1 MVDKM
6 IRNTKIEITLIIIF
20 IIISIPLW
28 IYLKQELNSQL
39 ALAIEGETKLDL
51 FLNNIDGFDNV
62 IVNNAYQVNKKY
74 RILLV
79 TDKNCDNSSITIN
92 TIKYQLDNFEKRKV
106 DDNYIY
112 VLTTKTI
119 KGTRDGYKIDINLQ
133 NKNVNYYYK
142 LEELTDF

>member
-1 MVDKM
+1 M

-20 IIISIPLW
+20 VIVSIPLW
-28 IYLKQELNSQL
+28 IYFKQELNSQL

>member
-1 MVDKM
+1 M
-6 IRNTKIEITLIIIF
+6 IINTKIEITLIIIF

-28 IYLKQELNSQL
+28 IYFKQELNSQL
-39 ALAIEGETKLDL
+39 ALAIESETKLDL

>member
-1 MVDKM
+1 M

-28 IYLKQELNSQL
+28 IYFKQELNSQL

>member
-1 MVDKM
+1 M
-6 IRNTKIEITLIIIF
+6 IINTKIEITLIIIF

-28 IYLKQELNSQL
+28 IYFKQELNSQL

-106 DDNYIY
+106 DDSYIY

>member
-1 MVDKM
+1 M
-6 IRNTKIEITLIIIF
+6 IINTKIEITLIIIF

-28 IYLKQELNSQL
+28 IYFKQELNSQL

>member
-6 IRNTKIEITLIIIF
+6 IINTKIEITLIIIF

-28 IYLKQELNSQL
+28 IYFKQELNSQL

-79 TDKNCDNSSITIN
+79 TDKNCDNSYITIN
-92 TIKYQLDNFEKRKV
+92 KREYQLDNFEKRKV

>member
-1 MVDKM
+1 M

-28 IYLKQELNSQL
+28 IYFKQELNSQL

-106 DDNYIY
+106 DDSYIY

>member
-1 MVDKM
+1 M
-6 IRNTKIEITLIIIF
+6 IINTKIEITLIIIF
-20 IIISIPLW
+20 VIVSIPLW
-28 IYLKQELNSQL
+28 FYLKQELNSQL

-106 DDNYIY
+106 DDSYIY

>member
-1 MVDKM
+1 M

>member
-6 IRNTKIEITLIIIF
+6 IRNTKIEIILIIIF

-28 IYLKQELNSQL
+28 IYFKQELNSKL
-39 ALAIEGETKLDL
+39 ALATKNETNLEL
-51 FLNNIDGFDNV
+51 VLNNIDGYDNV

-74 RILLV
+74 RILLI
-79 TDKNCDNSSITIN
+79 TEENCDNLYITIN
-92 TIKYQLDNFEKRKV
+92 KAKYKLSDFSKEKIDN
-106 DDNYIY
+106 NYIY
-112 VLTTKTI
+112 ILTTKTI
-119 KGTRDGYKIDINLQ
+119 KGTRDGYKIDLDLQ

>member
-6 IRNTKIEITLIIIF
+6 IINTKIEITLIIIF

-28 IYLKQELNSQL
+28 IYFKQELNSQL

-106 DDNYIY
+106 DDSYIY

>member
-1 MVDKM
+1 M
-6 IRNTKIEITLIIIF
+6 IINTKIEITLIIIF

-28 IYLKQELNSQL
+28 IYFKQELNSQL

-74 RILLV
+74 RVLLV

>member
-6 IRNTKIEITLIIIF
+6 IINTKIEITLIIIF
-20 IIISIPLW
+20 VIVSIPLW
-28 IYLKQELNSQL
+28 FYLKQELNSQL

>member
-1 MVDKM
+1 M
-6 IRNTKIEITLIIIF
+6 IINTKIEITLIIIF

-28 IYLKQELNSQL
+28 IYFKQELNSQL

-79 TDKNCDNSSITIN
+79 TDKNCDNSYITIN
-92 TIKYQLDNFEKRKV
+92 KREYQLDNFEKRKV
-106 DDNYIY
+106 LNSQSNGHFLKRVSITMRIG
-112 VLTTKTI
+112 VSITMRILANQL
-119 KGTRDGYKIDINLQ
+119 IN
-133 NKNVNYYYK
+133 NV
-142 LEELTDF
+142 

>member
-20 IIISIPLW
+20 VIVSIPLW
-28 IYLKQELNSQL
+28 FYLKQELNSQL

-51 FLNNIDGFDNV
+51 FINNIDGFDNV

-74 RILLV
+74 RILLI
-79 TDKNCDNSSITIN
+79 TEENCDNLYITIN
-92 TIKYQLDNFEKRKV
+92 KAKYKLSDFSKEKIDN
-106 DDNYIY
+106 NYIY
-112 VLTTKTI
+112 ILTTKTI
-119 KGTRDGYKIDINLQ
+119 KGTRDGYKIDLDLQ

>member
-6 IRNTKIEITLIIIF
+6 IINTKIEITLIIIF

-39 ALAIEGETKLDL
+39 ALAIEDETKLDL

>member
-1 MVDKM
+1 M

-28 IYLKQELNSQL
+28 IYFKQELNSQL

-62 IVNNAYQVNKKY
+62 IVNNDYQVNKKY

>member
-28 IYLKQELNSQL
+28 IYFKQELNSQL

>member
-6 IRNTKIEITLIIIF
+6 IINTKIEITLIIIF

-28 IYLKQELNSQL
+28 IYFKQELNSQL